1 LRSIC
6 PDFVIFQ
13 GGLCRFW
20 LGKSELL
27 ATAAFLQ
34 TPEKR
39 GWKGKTRVKNK
50 SWFFCDSFLKKYFHI
65 AV

>member
-13 GGLCRFW
+13 DGLCRFW
-20 LGKSELL
+20 RGKSELL
-27 ATAAFLQ
+27 AAGASSQ

-39 GWKGKTRVKNK
+39 GWKGKTGAENK